1 MPNSSQVDESRI
13 LIFAFCSISSLM
25 PWSFNQRQTGS
36 GANVNLITP
45 SSPDDALPPP
55 PPPPPPPSSEQAAI
69 ASAAA
74 TRRHASSALLNR
86 NIDLSS
92 PRSAQPR
99 SARAA
104 SSSPIRAHLA
114 LDAQRVDVLER
125 RDAVRHVRR
134 VERRLPR
141 SDLVRLVSARDP
153 EPTAQ
158 HVHHLLLGVLVDVGS
173 VPLVPRDPRDLQ
185 RLAAVAGVVPAGA
198 ADLRGAVESDQAHV
212 LPT

>member
-25 PWSFNQRQTGS
+25 PWSFSQRQTGS

-45 SSPDDALPPP
+45 SSPDDALLPP

-69 ASAAA
+69 ANAAA
-74 TRRHASSALLNR
+74 TRRHASSALLDR

-104 SSSPIRAHLA
+104 SFLTHSGA
-114 LDAQRVDVLER
+114 
-125 RDAVRHVRR
+125 
-134 VERRLPR
+134 PR
-141 SDLVRLVSARDP
+141 P
-153 EPTAQ
+153 
-158 HVHHLLLGVLVDVGS
+158 
-173 VPLVPRDPRDLQ
+173 
-185 RLAAVAGVVPAGA
+185 
-198 ADLRGAVESDQAHV
+198 
-212 LPT
+212 